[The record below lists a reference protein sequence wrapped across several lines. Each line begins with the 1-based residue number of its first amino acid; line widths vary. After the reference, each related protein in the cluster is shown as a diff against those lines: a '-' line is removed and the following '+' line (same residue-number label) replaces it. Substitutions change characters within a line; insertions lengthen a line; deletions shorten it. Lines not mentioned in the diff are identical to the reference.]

1 MKLGEALMCINAIQR
16 VTGLEERA
24 EIMSDSIA
32 MIFKVPPMLLEEA
45 CEAWKL
51 STWVK
56 REGLVLSRGTSGVQ
70 TIVTSPLTQAGYVV
84 TPWIDRSDPYSAQF
98 IGFHI
103 SVNVP
108 SCVIGLNALIKTD
121 VSSSARVAF
130 YLLKSYL
137 AEKNIAP
144 ELISQLRLANSEIRN
159 VTFTYLIPFD
169 SHESALQALAQVT
182 ARRDALFWNRSSKE
196 AGSQGKEGD
205 NTWYLNIR
213 NRPQFKMYV
222 KRIELSKTNI
232 PESTKNHVYM
242 VSGRHLRVE
251 VDLTQHELRKI
262 LVVVG
267 MEESTEAWR
276 DHELSQK
283 VYALAFEKL
292 RTELRLT
299 DNLRVREMKNTEKAT
314 KLTPQQHLILDDY
327 FKGIENAALQKMSN
341 SMRSK
346 FKMTILR
353 RYRIDIDLPW
363 ARHRGLPALEW
374 MVLPPPFEL
383 DPCDIDLAPYVFNKR
398 TARTAAEAL
407 KRYIAAPRVYASA
420 LSDEELS
427 NDLMGKAKNPRSGNS
442 IRSFDSLNF
451 PYLRPIPMQ

>member
-1 MKLGEALMCINAIQR
+1 MHGMQNQR
-16 VTGLEERA
+16 AACLEEKMETMA
-24 EIMSDSIA
+24 DSIA
-32 MIFKVPPMLLEEA
+32 MIFKVPPMPLEEA
-45 CEAWKL
+45 YEKWNI

-56 REGLVLSRGTSGVQ
+56 RQGLVLSRGTSGVQ
-70 TIVTSPLTQAGYVV
+70 TIVASRLTQAGYVV
-84 TPWIDRSDPYSAQF
+84 TPWIDRSDPYSPKF
-98 IGFHI
+98 IGFYI

-108 SCVIGLNALIKTD
+108 SCVIGLNALIQTD
-121 VSSSARVAF
+121 VFSSARVAF

-137 AEKNIAP
+137 AEKNVAP
-144 ELISQLRLANSEIRN
+144 ELISHLRLMNSEIRT

-169 SHESALQALAQVT
+169 SHESALQALTQVT
-182 ARRDALFWNRSSKE
+182 ARRDALFWNRSSNE

-213 NRPQFKMYV
+213 NRPKFKMYV
-222 KRIELSKTNI
+222 KKMELSKTNI
-232 PESTKNHVYM
+232 PESAKNHVFK

-262 LVVVG
+262 LGAVG
-267 MEESTEAWR
+267 MEEGVESWR
-276 DHELSQK
+276 DNELSQK

-314 KLTPQQHLILDDY
+314 KLTPQQRLILGDY
-327 FKGIENAALQKMSN
+327 FIGIENAALQKMSN

-383 DPCDIDLAPYVFNKR
+383 DHCDANLVPYVFNKL
-398 TARTAAEAL
+398 TARTAIKAL
-407 KRYIAAPRVYASA
+407 KRYIEAPRIYASA
-420 LSDEELS
+420 MSDEDLS
-427 NDLMGKAKNPRSGNS
+427 NDLMGKWKKPQSRKS

-451 PYLRPIPMQ
+451 PYLRSIPMQ